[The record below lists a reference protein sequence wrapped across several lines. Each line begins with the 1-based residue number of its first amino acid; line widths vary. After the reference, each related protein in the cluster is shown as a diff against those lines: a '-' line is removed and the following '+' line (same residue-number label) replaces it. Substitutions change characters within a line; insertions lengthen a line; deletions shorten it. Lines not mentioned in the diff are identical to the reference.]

1 MRNRERHIGL
11 SHPRPRFNT
20 PVTLPAGP
28 GPRIT
33 RMSAPD
39 ILFLCLAAGVL
50 AYLLDQKFGRGRSRP
65 EDPTK
70 KSDS

>member
-1 MRNRERHIGL
+1 
-11 SHPRPRFNT
+11 
-20 PVTLPAGP
+20 
-28 GPRIT
+28 
-33 RMSAPD
+33 MSTPD
-39 ILFLCLAAGVL
+39 ILFLCLAAGIV